1 MTILKDNLCFISANR
16 KGALSWPRTAAT
28 TVAAP
33 TATIASAAA
42 GGVVSHFQICF
53 QKHILSWAVP
63 QRPNSEWICELI
75 TNVTFYVHLIIDH
88 HIDCTEINLPYNQ
101 NNTG

>member
-1 MTILKDNLCFISANR
+1 MNLFLFQECYASFKMLIMTILKDNLCFISANR

-42 GGVVSHFQICF
+42 GGVVSHF
-53 QKHILSWAVP
+53 
-63 QRPNSEWICELI
+63 
-75 TNVTFYVHLIIDH
+75 
-88 HIDCTEINLPYNQ
+88 
-101 NNTG
+101 